1 MRKTKEQWVKYVN
14 GAGGETSRQLMADE
28 IPVPDAVVENF
39 LNRGEMM
46 ILAGSPK
53 SGKSVITTQM
63 AIAVASGG
71 KFLGEFQAQRGTVL
85 WYDADDGDRY
95 RAQQRLEDLGQDPE
109 NDNISIF
116 RSLKSISDGGV
127 EQIESDVAAANSAGH
142 DVALVQI
149 DCLLSIL
156 DSGFSRNMVQGQR
169 RQLEALRA
177 LAVKYQ
183 FALVI
188 IHHSPKRAPKKA
200 QGSSVFDA
208 MLGTTGIG
216 TVVDVGVVLED
227 TGRAGEVLARFSGR
241 NPDTPTELALK
252 LDRVGRTGWKVM
264 SGGDQARKGRDL
276 GRVARAILEVLENAG
291 TSRTPLEIA
300 DEYKGEPKLKP
311 SSVRGNCRRML
322 KKGYLTEH
330 EGGRYGIPE
339 TPVTPV
345 TASASDCGAASSESY
360 SYSYT
365 RPEEQPRP
373 ATVTATATL
382 DMVPSPSAGTGEW
395 SMPGLAAFPPPP
407 PPRFS
412 TQKPVPAEPAATVP
426 QPAQG
431 LAPVVEAPKAP
442 ITARKER
449 WVLRAINELGGLA
462 DAQDLAD
469 HWNASSKV
477 GEIEAFMAGMCDR
490 FRLRRRN
497 TSAGT
502 KYEKATDGQVQ
513 SEVAA

>member
-1 MRKTKEQWVKYVN
+1 LQKTKEQWVKYVN
-14 GAGGETSRQLMADE
+14 GAGGETSRQLMDSE

-39 LNRGEMM
+39 LNRGEIM

-53 SGKSVITTQM
+53 RGKSVITTQLG
-63 AIAVASGG
+63 IAVACGG
-71 KFLGEFQAQRGTVL
+71 KFLGEFQAQRGMVL
-85 WYDADDGDRY
+85 LYDVDDGNRY
-95 RAQQRLEDLGQDPE
+95 RAQQRLEDLGLDAE
-109 NDNISIF
+109 NENITLF
-116 RSLKSISDGGV
+116 HSLKSIPDGGIA
-127 EQIESDVAAANSAGH
+127 QIECDLIAAAASGH
-142 DVALVQI
+142 KVNLVLI

-156 DSGFSRNMVQGQR
+156 GTGLSRNVVQDQR
-169 RQLEALRA
+169 RQIQELRA

-183 FALVI
+183 FAGVI
-188 IHHSPKRAPKKA
+188 IHHTCKKAPKGA
-200 QGSSVFDA
+200 QGFSVFDA

-252 LDRVGRTGWKVM
+252 LDRVGRTGWQVM
-264 SGGDQARKGRDL
+264 SGGDQARKGREL

-291 TSRTPLEIA
+291 TSMTPLEIA
-300 DEYKGEPKLKP
+300 AEHKGEPKLKP

-373 ATVTATATL
+373 ATVTETATL
-382 DMVPSPSAGTGEW
+382 DMVPSPSAGTAEW
-395 SMPGLAAFPPPP
+395 SMPGLAGFPPPP

-412 TQKPVPAEPAATVP
+412 DQKQVPAESAAKVP

-442 ITARKER
+442 TTAKKEKG
-449 WVLRAINELGGLA
+449 VFRALNKLGGLA
-462 DAQDLAD
+462 GAQDLAD
-469 HWNASSKV
+469 HWNALSKV
-477 GEIEAFMAGMCDR
+477 GEIEAFMDGMCDR
-490 FRLRRRN
+490 FLLRRRN

>member
-1 MRKTKEQWVKYVN
+1 LRKTKEQWVKYVN

-46 ILAGSPK
+46 ILAGPPK
-53 SGKSVITTQM
+53 VGKSVIMTQL
-63 AIAVASGG
+63 AIAVNCGG

-127 EQIESDVAAANSAGH
+127 EQIESDVVAANSAGQS
-142 DVALVQI
+142 VALVLI

-156 DSGFSRNMVQGQR
+156 DSGFSRNVVQGQR

-264 SGGDQARKGRDL
+264 SGGDQARKGREL

-291 TSRTPLEIA
+291 TSMTPLEIA
-300 DEYKGEPKLKP
+300 DEHKGEPKLKP

>member
-1 MRKTKEQWVKYVN
+1 MPHNKYLDTISHVVISFECSTKQQGAEELKKKKQQWVKYVN
-14 GAGGETSRQLMADE
+14 GAGGETSRQLMEAE
-28 IPVPDAVVENF
+28 IPGPDAVAENL
-39 LNRGEMM
+39 LNRGATL
-46 ILAGSPK
+46 IFTASPK

-116 RSLKSISDGGV
+116 RSLKPISDGGV

-142 DVALVQI
+142 NVALVLI

-156 DSGFSRNMVQGQR
+156 DSGFSRNLVQGQR

-264 SGGDQARKGRDL
+264 SVGDQARKGREM

-291 TSRTPLEIA
+291 TSMTPLEIA
-300 DEYKGEPKLKP
+300 AEHKGEPKLKP
-311 SSVRGNCRRML
+311 SSVRGKCWRLCR
-322 KKGYLTEH
+322 
-330 EGGRYGIPE
+330 
-339 TPVTPV
+339 PV
-345 TASASDCGAASSESY
+345 
-360 SYSYT
+360 
-365 RPEEQPRP
+365 Q
-373 ATVTATATL
+373 
-382 DMVPSPSAGTGEW
+382 
-395 SMPGLAAFPPPP
+395 
-407 PPRFS
+407 
-412 TQKPVPAEPAATVP
+412 
-426 QPAQG
+426 
-431 LAPVVEAPKAP
+431 
-442 ITARKER
+442 
-449 WVLRAINELGGLA
+449 
-462 DAQDLAD
+462 
-469 HWNASSKV
+469 
-477 GEIEAFMAGMCDR
+477 
-490 FRLRRRN
+490 
-497 TSAGT
+497 
-502 KYEKATDGQVQ
+502 
-513 SEVAA
+513 